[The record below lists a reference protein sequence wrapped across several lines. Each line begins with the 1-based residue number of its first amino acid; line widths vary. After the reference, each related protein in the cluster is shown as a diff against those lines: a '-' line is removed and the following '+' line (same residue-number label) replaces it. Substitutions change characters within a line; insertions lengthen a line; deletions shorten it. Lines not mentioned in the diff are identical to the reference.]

1 MKKTALIVL
10 ALLICQNI
18 SYSAPMERVTEQRG
32 YISTHSEKTKDVYPN
47 IAEITFTKENTS
59 KTIEQASSDNK
70 AVIAE
75 IRKSL
80 EKFKADNPNT
90 TEIRTGSYTANPNYT
105 YNKNNK
111 RQITGY
117 TVINSVTVRTKAT
130 EQLGK
135 MIDSAIKAGAD
146 RVGSLSFSYEND
158 GSICK
163 ELINL
168 ATKEA
173 YDMATQTA
181 SAAKETIKG
190 AKSISTGC
198 YTQMNNTSNYRNY
211 AAKAMSADMEA
222 AEPETSVTPGK
233 IKVRA
238 TVNADFYV
246 K

>member
-1 MKKTALIVL
+1 MKKLILLLTALL
-10 ALLICQNI
+10 FFQNI
-18 SYSAPMERVTEQRG
+18 SYSAPLEKVTEQRG

-47 IAEITFTKENTS
+47 IAEITFTKENTA
-59 KTIEQASSDNK
+59 KTIEQASTENK
-70 AVIAE
+70 AVIAD
-75 IRKSL
+75 IKKVL
-80 EKFKADNPNT
+80 EKFKADYPNT
-90 TEIRTGSYTANPNYT
+90 TEIRTGSYSANPNYT
-105 YNKNNK
+105 YTKNNK

-117 TVINSVTVRTKAT
+117 TVVNSVTVKTKAT

-135 MIDSAIKAGAD
+135 MIDAAIKAGAD
-146 RVGSLSFSYEND
+146 RVGSLSFSFEND
-158 GSICK
+158 GTICK

-190 AKSISTGC
+190 VKSVNTGC
-198 YTQMNNTSNYRNY
+198 YTQMHNTSNFRNY
-211 AAKAMSADMEA
+211 SAKMMAADGET